1 MMTKAVKMEKE
12 KGSSIWRE
20 VCLRLLHNKRAV
32 FAMTIL
38 FLLLVIVVFADLI
51 SPYSRGVDLNIPDR
65 FTSPCGEYWFGTDM
79 YGRDQFTRTIHGTRI
94 SLLIGFGSATIAAI
108 VGTLIGVS
116 GAYFGGK
123 IDNIIMRILDVWM
136 AMPSLLVTLAI
147 IAGLGLGLPQT
158 IFALAFGA
166 TPGFAR
172 TLRAAALSVSSQE
185 FVESS
190 VAQGASSWRIMM
202 HDLIP
207 NVISQLLIQF
217 TMNVSYMILLGS
229 TLSFL
234 GLGVQSPTPEW
245 GAMLAEGLQNYQYYP
260 YLVIYPGLF
269 LAFTALAI
277 NIFGDALRDAFDPKL
292 KGRA

>member
-1 MMTKAVKMEKE
+1 
-12 KGSSIWRE
+12 
-20 VCLRLLHNKRAV
+20 
-32 FAMTIL
+32 
-38 FLLLVIVVFADLI
+38 
-51 SPYSRGVDLNIPDR
+51 
-65 FTSPCGEYWFGTDM
+65 
-79 YGRDQFTRTIHGTRI
+79 
-94 SLLIGFGSATIAAI
+94 
-108 VGTLIGVS
+108 VGTLIGVAA
-116 GAYFGGK
+116 AYFGGK
-123 IDNIIMRILDVWM
+123 IDNIIMRILDIWM
-136 AMPSLLVTLAI
+136 AMPSLLVTLAF
-147 IAGLGLGLPQT
+147 IAGMGVGIPQT

-172 TLRAAALSVSSQE
+172 TLRAAALGVSSQE
-185 FVESS
+185 FIESS
-190 VAQGASSWRIMM
+190 VAQGSSNWRIMV

-207 NVISQLLIQF
+207 NVISQILIQF

-234 GLGVQSPTPEW
+234 GLGAQPPTPEW
-245 GAMLAEGLQNYQYYP
+245 GAMLAEGLQNYQFHP